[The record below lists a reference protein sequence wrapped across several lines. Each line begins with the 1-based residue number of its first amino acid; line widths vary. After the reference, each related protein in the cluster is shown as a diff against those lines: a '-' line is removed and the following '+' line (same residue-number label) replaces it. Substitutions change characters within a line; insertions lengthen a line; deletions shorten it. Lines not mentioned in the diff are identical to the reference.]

1 MSLFKVQAT
10 STTPQ
15 QVAATPQKII
25 INNQQGGTVQKI
37 ISTAGG
43 QLIATST
50 SNQQVQKVVTQ
61 SNLQQLLQGAT
72 GQKVIV
78 EQNPGQS
85 QAVQTQ
91 KVLVTTTPTGQTVQ
105 KQILIQ
111 NANAPGTPQQIVI
124 NQGGGGQK
132 IVQQIV
138 ASPGQ
143 QIMIGGQRIILNH
156 GGGQK
161 IISNQ
166 PIQIQQ
172 NQQVQQIQQVQKVHH
187 QLVAAPQQQQQQ
199 PQQPQQIQ
207 IQIQQPVV
215 SQPQQ
220 IQAAQQPTQLSQG
233 QSLAQQ
239 LSSGKLQLANL
250 NGQQVLIRPL
260 GNNQAQ
266 VVAHIK
272 TQSNGTAQIIPLANA
287 VDPPPQ
293 PQPQPQIQHVQIPQA
308 TTIQQVVQ
316 QQQQT
321 VVQHAL
327 NTSGGSTTTTTFQ
340 QLASPIQQQQ
350 QQQQQQVIDP
360 VEQSLLQGQPPGTV
374 IKCVT
379 AQVIQTQQ
387 GPRIVLQGL
396 QGSDF
401 TPQQSALVQQQV
413 KQQLLK
419 GENKFRRGKSVFQ
432 TNHDQ
437 FASTA
442 QESNGKQGVLGPTK
456 IYLAIQPSQQATVA
470 AQPPPLAPVQIK
482 HDGGTTHIQLHHQ
495 HVSRY

>member
-1 MSLFKVQAT
+1 MQAT

-15 QVAATPQKII
+15 QPVTPQKII
-25 INNQQGGTVQKI
+25 INNQQGTVQKI
-37 ISTAGG
+37 ITSSG
-43 QLIATST
+43 QLITTTGSP
-50 SNQQVQKVVTQ
+50 VQKVVTQ
-61 SNLQQLLQGAT
+61 SNLQQLLQGA
-72 GQKVIV
+72 GQKVVV
-78 EQNPGQS
+78 ESNTGQS
-85 QAVQTQ
+85 PVQTQ
-91 KVLVTTTPTGQTVQ
+91 KVLVATSPPGQPVQ

-111 NANAPGTPQQIVI
+111 NATPGSPQQIII
-124 NQGGGGQK
+124 NQAGGQK
-132 IVQQIV
+132 VVQQIV

-143 QIMIGGQRIILNH
+143 QIMIGGQRIMI

-172 NQQVQQIQQVQKVHH
+172 NQQIQQIQQIQQVQQKVQQVH
-187 QLVAAPQQQQQQ
+187 QIVTSTPQ

-207 IQIQQPVV
+207 IQIQQPVAQPPP
-215 SQPQQ
+215 QPQLQ
-220 IQAAQQPTQLSQG
+220 TIQAQPAPLTQG
-233 QSLAQQ
+233 QSLTQQ

-272 TQSNGTAQIIPLANA
+272 TQPNGTAQIIPLANA
-287 VDPPPQ
+287 VDPPPAPVQ
-293 PQPQPQIQHVQIPQA
+293 PQTIQQVVQAAPTQQA
-308 TTIQQVVQ
+308 TIQQVVQ
-316 QQQQT
+316 QPVTQTTIVQQ
-321 VVQHAL
+321 AF
-327 NTSGGSTTTTTFQ
+327 NTSGGSQTTFQ
-340 QLASPIQQQQ
+340 QLAAATQQQQLQQQQ
-350 QQQQQQVIDP
+350 QQQQLDP
-360 VEQSLLQGQPPGTV
+360 VEQTLLQGQPPGTV

-396 QGSDF
+396 QGSEF

-419 GENKFRRGKSVFQ
+419 GKRVPMVLYVNNCSNEIPFSYFRR
-432 TNHDQ
+432 
-437 FASTA
+437 AA

-456 IYLAIQPSQQATVA
+456 IYLAIQPSQQQVVA

-482 HDGGTTHIQLHHQ
+482 HDGGTTHIQLHQ
-495 HVSRY
+495 QVSRY